1 MFSFFLSI
9 FLQLAGATALVL
21 VMFHYLGNASNFF
34 KFIAALSLFS
44 FGVIL
49 ASEAI
54 GFLSQYPHSS
64 AKLIVDIIFMIILPI
79 TPIVMLKWIKTHFK
93 IERIK

>member
-1 MFSFFLSI
+1 MLNFFLSI

-44 FGVIL
+44 YGVLL
-49 ASEAI
+49 ASEVI

-64 AKLIVDIIFMIILPI
+64 AKLILDIIFMIILPI
-79 TPIVMLKWIKTHFK
+79 TPILMLKWIKTHFK